1 MSYPHRYK
9 IQARD
14 QESYQ
19 NALGLF
25 RMHGQKPALVNPDR
39 LLIAFEDPSDPLWDD
54 LLGLGFNPVQDGQYA
69 PEAVVDPAAGDV
81 ELIAKALRALAA
93 TDKPKQQ
100 LVGNGMCQTCVHWHS
115 RGLEY
120 TGSCHRHSPVC
131 RGELETLYGDMQCH
145 AHDAVWPSY
154 ISPTNSC
161 GDYQAGQPK
170 LGEVYA

>member
-1 MSYPHRYK
+1 MSYPYRYK
-9 IQARD
+9 IQAHD

-25 RMHGQKPALVNPDR
+25 RMHGQEPALKNPDR
-39 LLIAFEDPSDPLWDD
+39 LLIAFEGPSDPLWDD

-115 RGLEY
+115 LSLDSKGE
-120 TGSCHRHSPVC
+120 CHRHAPVPAGLLM
-131 RGELETLYGDMQCH
+131 GEAASHPQDG
-145 AHDAVWPSY
+145 VWPDN
-154 ISPTNSC
+154 IEPKNSC
-161 GDYQAGQPK
+161 GDYAAGIPK
-170 LGEVYA
+170 LGHPADR